1 MERVIIIGTG
11 VFGLSTAEHI
21 RQRWPETR
29 LSVISQPSRLAPSDD
44 ISKIVRVDYN
54 NSERMTEA
62 VEAQRQWNSNK
73 FSQLKRSIGR
83 IVIYEEDDLVTL
95 QKINNAR
102 EGHGL
107 QKRQQGDSKLMRD
120 TFGTTTTPES
130 LTYVF
135 AWDDSIVD
143 WETCMLDARARAKEA
158 CTDSGGTFYESGVA
172 TLIKDEARIT
182 ALILKNGEKI
192 EAGNAQI
199 VLAVGPWLAQVLT
212 ESGIPLPPKGRS
224 PVATGLFSYAVQLN
238 EEQAKEFGNR
248 PMVSHSGKAEFLPP
262 ARGSVGKV
270 TWIHPFTNLRGSTLS
285 LVEDL
290 SNSALARL
298 HMHEAIKWA
307 RGYLPSLRGAR
318 ITSVTSYW
326 DGVTETQDPIIA
338 RHPQFENLVCAAGGS
353 FNRAKDLP
361 TIGDTVA
368 DVLSGEPVSDRGDFA
383 TLEGKARQYY
393 VS

>member
-54 NSERMTEA
+54 NLERMTEA

-83 IVIYEEDDLVTL
+83 IVIYQEDDLIAL

-107 QKRQQGDSKLMRD
+107 QKRQQDDSKLMRD

-143 WETCMLDARARAKEA
+143 WETCMLDARTRAKEA

-182 ALILKNGEKI
+182 ALILKNGERI

-248 PMVSHSGKAEFLPP
+248 PMVSHSGK
-262 ARGSVGKV
+262 G
-270 TWIHPFTNLRGSTLS
+270 
-285 LVEDL
+285 
-290 SNSALARL
+290 
-298 HMHEAIKWA
+298 
-307 RGYLPSLRGAR
+307 
-318 ITSVTSYW
+318 
-326 DGVTETQDPIIA
+326 Q
-338 RHPQFENLVCAAGGS
+338 
-353 FNRAKDLP
+353 
-361 TIGDTVA
+361 
-368 DVLSGEPVSDRGDFA
+368 
-383 TLEGKARQYY
+383 
-393 VS
+393 